1 VTKYAIKKVE
11 LKEKGVSTL
20 AARSIWLDETV
31 RRLNDEGR
39 GRLLGAFRGDDK
51 ILTIGS
57 NGIFRLN
64 SYDLSTHFDEEVV
77 YWEKWRPEA
86 PLTLVYWDAAK
97 SAHFVKRFVMESD
110 SDLRVTLISEAP
122 GSQLTAFSTHPAP
135 QLTVTFKKV
144 KDKTRDAE
152 VIEAVD
158 FIAVKGWK
166 AQGNKLSAWPVQAVS
181 VFEPELP
188 EPEEEDVPEAESISL
203 DGMVGGTPR
212 DSGGAPEGTP
222 ASTSIDLDF
231 DEGAG
236 DPGVQITLDF

>member
-1 VTKYAIKKVE
+1 
-11 LKEKGVSTL
+11 
-20 AARSIWLDETV
+20 LDETV

-77 YWEKWRPEA
+77 HWEKWRPEA

-110 SDLRVTLISEAP
+110 SDMRVTLISDAP

-135 QLTVTFKKV
+135 QLTVSFKKV
-144 KDKTRDAE
+144 KDKSRDAE

-188 EPEEEDVPEAESISL
+188 EPEEEDGGQPEMEAAGENPSQ
-203 DGMVGGTPR
+203 GTE
-212 DSGGAPEGTP
+212 GAAPIPGVASSGTP
-222 ASTSIDLDF
+222 AVEGVDLDF
-231 DEGAG
+231 DDGTG